1 MIEDFLG
8 LSGFGRSRMTSK
20 ALWQSNG
27 AVDNLIHISVW
38 GSSPTVKE
46 GSELFLKP
54 TESLP

>member
-20 ALWQSNG
+20 ALSQSNG
-27 AVDNLIHISVW
+27 GVDNLISYLSL

-46 GSELFLKP
+46 DSELFLKP
-54 TESLP
+54 TESPP